1 MSWKV
6 DGGSLCAFL
15 GQEVSLS
22 VKFPRINERVIF
34 KEKFKVLVSRICGR
48 AVRNLVIVGSV
59 GILVGV
65 VVYWA
70 LRYSFVAVN
79 LTSERSSA
87 YNVVGRS
94 EGVRLLPCGEMD
106 MPAKRFLVGRQVD
119 SVVSYDLEDVIE

>member
-6 DGGSLCAFL
+6 DGGFAVCVFGA
-15 GQEVSLS
+15 GG
-22 VKFPRINERVIF
+22 VKFPRINERVMF

-59 GILVGV
+59 GILVGL

-87 YNVVGRS
+87 YNVVGWS

>member
-6 DGGSLCAFL
+6 DGGFAVCVFGA
-15 GQEVSLS
+15 GG
-22 VKFPRINERVIF
+22 VKFPRINERVMF

-59 GILVGV
+59 GILVGL

-87 YNVVGRS
+87 YNVVGRPS
-94 EGVRLLPCGEMD
+94 VKNGKTCLLLSGPDRSSGQVKPCQT
-106 MPAKRFLVGRQVD
+106 RF
-119 SVVSYDLEDVIE
+119 S